1 MTLWQIF
8 RWPLLIGVL
17 TTTGLISGLV
27 SDGWGDALAALG
39 LFVPAALVAW
49 FSLRRQPS
57 PQRTPPR
64 AENPSGTEPSAP
76 R

>member
-1 MTLWQIF
+1 MSLWQVF

-39 LFVPAALVAW
+39 LAIPAALAAW
-49 FSLRRQPS
+49 LGLRR
-57 PQRTPPR
+57 RR
-64 AENPSGTEPSAP
+64 
-76 R
+76 

>member
-39 LFVPAALVAW
+39 LFVPAALASW
-49 FSLRRQPS
+49 FGLRRRPS
-57 PQRTPPR
+57 PQRKPPR
-64 AENPSGTEPSAP
+64 AEDPSRTEPSAP